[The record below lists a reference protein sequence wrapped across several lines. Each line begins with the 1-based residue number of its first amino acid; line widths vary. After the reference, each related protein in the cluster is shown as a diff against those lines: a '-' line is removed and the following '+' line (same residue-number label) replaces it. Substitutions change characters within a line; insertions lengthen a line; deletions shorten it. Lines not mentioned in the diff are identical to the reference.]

1 MYAKKKMRYID
12 PKTKEQ
18 VDKETLIES
27 HKDLRGCKIPLI
39 NGCLVP
45 IAVFALMI
53 VCIKECKRADI
64 RLQEEKIKLE
74 HLKDGTLTDSS
85 SIISPD
91 TLKIGGFQKEY
102 IPLLRMN
109 QKGK

>member
-27 HKDLRGCKIPLI
+27 QKDLRGCKIPLI

-53 VCIKECKRADI
+53 VCIKECKRSDI

-74 HLKDGTLTDSS
+74 QMQNGTLKDTTPA
-85 SIISPD
+85 IKPD
-91 TLKIGGFQKEY
+91 TLKILNFQKEY
-102 IPLLRMN
+102 IPLLKMN
-109 QKGK
+109 QRTR